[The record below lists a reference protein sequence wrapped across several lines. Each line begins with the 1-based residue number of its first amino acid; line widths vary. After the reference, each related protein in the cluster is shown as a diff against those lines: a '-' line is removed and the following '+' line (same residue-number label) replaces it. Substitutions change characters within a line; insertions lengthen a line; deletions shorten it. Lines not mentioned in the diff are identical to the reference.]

1 MKETKSENGCSSM
14 EEMLK
19 DSLQGL
25 QEKIAKEG
33 WLGISSGFRPL
44 DDLTDGFENGKVY
57 VIGGKPCMGKE
68 EFMLSVIDNI
78 VQKSQ
83 LPVLL
88 FSTKKL
94 KSEYFSRFLSIHCDI
109 PTLDLNKGRLEP
121 HLWKKL
127 DEGIHTLDYDTLF
140 IRDSLGI
147 SLEELIETTRKSIKE
162 KDISIVFIDCL
173 QMIDIGNENGS
184 PSERTANVMRSLKQ
198 LAIQENLPII
208 VGTML
213 ANFTGYDE
221 DYDYRRPEL
230 TNLPDSSF
238 IGELAD
244 VVIFAHRPEYYHIYT
259 DEHGEDLRG
268 IMQIIVRK
276 NGFKPLGEFNFNYKQ
291 ETGAVFMIEDTDAPT
306 YSPIR
311 IEDLMENKAVRNL
324 IRRFDLEEFFPFKNE

>member
-1 MKETKSENGCSSM
+1 MKETKSENGCSNM

-19 DSLQGL
+19 DCLQGL

-68 EFMLSVIDNI
+68 EFMLSMIDNI
-78 VQKSQ
+78 IQKSQ

-127 DEGIHTLDYDTLF
+127 DEGIHTLDYDSLF
-140 IRDSLGI
+140 IHDSLGI
-147 SLEELIETTRKSIKE
+147 PLDELIETTRKSIKE

-173 QMIDIGNENGS
+173 QMIDLGDENGS

-213 ANFTGYDE
+213 NKFSGYDD
-221 DYDYRRPEL
+221 DYD
-230 TNLPDSSF
+230 
-238 IGELAD
+238 
-244 VVIFAHRPEYYHIYT
+244 
-259 DEHGEDLRG
+259 LR
-268 IMQIIVRK
+268 
-276 NGFKPLGEFNFNYKQ
+276 
-291 ETGAVFMIEDTDAPT
+291 
-306 YSPIR
+306 
-311 IEDLMENKAVRNL
+311 
-324 IRRFDLEEFFPFKNE
+324 

>member
-19 DSLQGL
+19 DCLQGL

-33 WLGISSGFRPL
+33 WLGIPSGFRPL

-68 EFMLSVIDNI
+68 EFMLSMIDNI

-127 DEGIHTLDYDTLF
+127 DEGIHTLAYDSLF
-140 IRDSLGI
+140 IHDSLGI
-147 SLEELIETTRKSIKE
+147 PLDELIETTRKSIKE

-173 QMIDIGNENGS
+173 QMIDIGNEYGS
-184 PSERTANVMRSLKQ
+184 ASERTANVMRQLKQ
-198 LAIQENLPII
+198 LAIEEDLPIV

-213 ANFTGYDE
+213 DDFTGYDE
-221 DYDYRRPEL
+221 DDDYRRPDL
-230 TNLPDSSF
+230 SDLPDSRF
-238 IGELAD
+238 IEELAD
-244 VVIFAHRPEYYHIYT
+244 VVMFVHRPEYYQIYT
-259 DEHGEDLRG
+259 DVHGEDFHG
-268 IMQIIVRK
+268 KMQIIVRK
-276 NGFKPLGEFNFNYKQ
+276 NSFKPLGEFNFNYKQ
-291 ETGAVFMIEDTDAPT
+291 ETGAVFMTKETNASAYRPV
-306 YSPIR
+306 R
-311 IEDLMENKAVRNL
+311 MEELMENKAVRNL
-324 IRRFDLEEFFPFKNE
+324 IRQFDIEEFFPLKNE